1 LSVCSVIPFYNEI
14 KTLKAVVINS
24 LNFVDTVVAVNDG
37 SNDGSEKE
45 IDNLEKVM
53 LINLKINS
61 GKGEALRNGFEKAL
75 ALGFEKII
83 TLDADLQ
90 HDPIFIPKIIDAL
103 DNYDI
108 VIGNRLNDLQGMP
121 IQRILSNKLTSFL
134 LSLKTGQ
141 QIIDSQCGFRGYSSS
156 SLKSV
161 KTAYSGF
168 EAESEI
174 LVEGAKKGFKI
185 GFVEISTKYDSR
197 KSKMRPFKTIV
208 GFLKVIINK

>member
-14 KTLKAVVINS
+14 KTLKEVVINS
-24 LNFVDTVVAVNDG
+24 LNFADIVIAVNDG
-37 SNDGSEKE
+37 SNDGSAKQIE
-45 IDNLEKVM
+45 NLEKVI
-53 LINLKINS
+53 LINLKVNS
-61 GKGEALRNGFEKAL
+61 GKGEALRFGFEKAL
-75 ALGFEKII
+75 VLGFEKII

-90 HDPIFIPKIIDAL
+90 HDPKFIPKIIDAL

-121 IQRILSNKLTSFL
+121 LPRILSNKLTSFL
-134 LSLKTGQ
+134 LTLKTGQ
-141 QIIDSQCGFRGYSSS
+141 KIIDSQCGFRGYSSS
-156 SLKSV
+156 LLKSV

-174 LVEGAKKGFKI
+174 LVDGAKKGFKI
-185 GFVEISTKYDSR
+185 GFVEIPTKYDSR

>member
-1 LSVCSVIPFYNEI
+1 MSVCSVIPFYNEI

-45 IDNLEKVM
+45 IDNLEKVI
-53 LINLKINS
+53 LINLKVNS

-134 LSLKTGQ
+134 LSLKTRQ

-174 LVEGAKKGFKI
+174 LVDGAKKGFKI
-185 GFVEISTKYDSR
+185 GFVEIPTKYDSR

>member
-1 LSVCSVIPFYNEI
+1 MSVCSVIPFYNEI

-45 IDNLEKVM
+45 IDNLENVI
-53 LINLKINS
+53 LINLKVNS

-174 LVEGAKKGFKI
+174 LVDGAKKGFKI
-185 GFVEISTKYDSR
+185 GFVEIPTKYDSR